1 MLEYALTP
9 LARILDNLGEHPGW
23 KISQRPGLG
32 LPHEF
37 GEGAPWR
44 ILATCPERWP
54 ELVDRPTFGTAVQ
67 HLLLDHAEA
76 EQDLNRQKAATG
88 SSFLMRGTG
97 ATRKKTWSQGCRSTP
112 VCWRPACLP
121 CACRRWPACPSRA

>member
-1 MLEYALTP
+1 VGDLPAP
-9 LARILDNLGEHPGW
+9 
-23 KISQRPGLG
+23 RPGPAPRVRRRL
-32 LPHEF
+32 
-37 GEGAPWR
+37 PWR

-54 ELVDRPTFGTAVQ
+54 ELVDRPTLGTAVQ

-97 ATRKKTWSQGCRSTP
+97 ATRKKTWSRGCRSTP
-112 VCWRPACLP
+112 VYWRPACLP
-121 CACRRWPACPSRA
+121 CARRRWPVCPSRA